1 MPKRI
6 ISLAL
11 MLILALGAVSAG
23 AEGAGPLAIEGD
35 YRHILLVG
43 LDARPGES
51 TGRSDVMIL
60 LTLDGEHRSLKMVSF
75 LRDLYV
81 PIEGHGHNRLNSA
94 WVYGGPEL
102 LLDTIEQNFGL
113 RVEYYA
119 AVDFSVMIDV
129 VDAAGGLEIDIS
141 SQDQMALVNEML
153 AQVNDEMGLPRE
165 GGRLTRTGRQV
176 LYGRQVMAYMRYR
189 KTESDFSRTQRQ
201 RQVLNLLM
209 EKAAGLPLTRLAS
222 MAASVLTRIRTN
234 MTLLDVLG
242 LLPTALKLRSLNV
255 EQLHIPRDGEYEMRR
270 VDGMEVLWPDM
281 EGAREALVSFLTE
294 RKGDTP

>member
-51 TGRSDVMIL
+51 AGRSDVMIL
-60 LTLDGEHRSLKMVSF
+60 LTLDGEHGALKMVSF

-102 LLDTIEQNFGL
+102 LLDTIE
-113 RVEYYA
+113 
-119 AVDFSVMIDV
+119 
-129 VDAAGGLEIDIS
+129 LEIDIS

-209 EKAAGLPLTRLAS
+209 DKAAGLPLTRLAS
-222 MAASVLTRIRTN
+222 MAASVLTRIQTN